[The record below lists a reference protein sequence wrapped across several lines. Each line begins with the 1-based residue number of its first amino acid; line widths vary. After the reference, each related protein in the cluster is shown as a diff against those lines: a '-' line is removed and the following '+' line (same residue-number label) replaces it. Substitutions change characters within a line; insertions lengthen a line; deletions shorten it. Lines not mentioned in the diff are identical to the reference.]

1 MEQFEIHRKIS
12 RKCRK
17 LQRAPPS
24 RACAA
29 TSADGVPLHV
39 GRLLQA
45 AAQTDT
51 SLPPRSQFSFALSV
65 GVVRSVGLGRCLV
78 TRIHRYSVIATSLAA
93 RTPSGFR
100 PFAPPSPTPAT
111 TDLALVSLLLP
122 FPGVTWLESH
132 TIWPLQTHFCHS
144 VVRT

>member
-1 MEQFEIHRKIS
+1 MEQFEIHRKI
-12 RKCRK
+12 KQKVQKAAACAPFP
-17 LQRAPPS
+17 RAPPS
-24 RACAA
+24 CAWAATSARACAA

-51 SLPPRSQFSFALSV
+51 SLPPRSQFTLALSM
-65 GVVRSVGLGRCLV
+65 GVVRSVGLGRCPV

-122 FPGVTWLESH
+122 FP
-132 TIWPLQTHFCHS
+132 
-144 VVRT
+144 